1 MVTKCLLPLQPMS
14 VVYAGRQ
21 EEEGQGK
28 EERRMGKRMWQ
39 RGKAQTLPENPQEA
53 PWEGGQDGEDQ
64 MGLGTPWQPQTLEGV
79 QVQAQVASSWFR
91 ADLDAD
97 GNLVEPWPA
106 APSESCSQ
114 WVALSSP
121 HSFIFIYLLIHSM
134 SLSLSKHPP
143 SPQMPS
149 FS

>member
-1 MVTKCLLPLQPMS
+1 
-14 VVYAGRQ
+14 
-21 EEEGQGK
+21 
-28 EERRMGKRMWQ
+28 MGKRMWR
-39 RGKAQTLPENPQEA
+39 RGNTLPESPQEA

-79 QVQAQVASSWFR
+79 QVQARVASLWFR

-97 GNLVEPWPA
+97 GNLMEPWPA
-106 APSESCSQ
+106 APSESCSR

-134 SLSLSKHPP
+134 SHSLSKHPVVSTLCFP
-143 SPQMPS
+143 SPIPTDALFLTTLFTHLAAISEHLLRARQYDRC
-149 FS
+149 